1 MTDPKRRPVS
11 LTTRNQSYKI
21 FQSFCVKIEHI
32 PALGKHPSLLQ
43 IHGNNFIILIY
54 RAAPDIP
61 SWTTLPRAARVGTKS
76 LTTHDAHPSTSGK
89 HLHSP
94 MHSPQANA
102 PALPL
107 ACQWQKANAAALPFR
122 QSEWQMSAQKSKTDD
137 LAQNQ
142 LFQKCL
148 QKNLK

>member
-1 MTDPKRRPVS
+1 MTDPKRRPLS

-76 LTTHDAHPSTSGK
+76 LTTHDAHPSTSGR
-89 HLHSP
+89 HL
-94 MHSPQANA
+94 
-102 PALPL
+102 
-107 ACQWQKANAAALPFR
+107 
-122 QSEWQMSAQKSKTDD
+122 SAQKSKMDD

>member
-1 MTDPKRRPVS
+1 MTDPKRRPLS

-32 PALGKHPSLLQ
+32 PALGKHTSLLQ
-43 IHGNNFIILIY
+43 IHGNNFTILIY
-54 RAAPDIP
+54 RAAPGIP
-61 SWTTLPRAARVGTKS
+61 IYTTLPRAAQVGTKS
-76 LTTHDAHPSTSGK
+76 LTTHDAHPSTSGR

-94 MHSPQANA
+94 QAS
-102 PALPL
+102 
-107 ACQWQKANAAALPFR
+107 AATALPFR
-122 QSEWQMSAQKSKTDD
+122 RSKWQMATQKSKTDD

>member
-1 MTDPKRRPVS
+1 MTDPKRRPLS
-11 LTTRNQSYKI
+11 LTNRNQFYKI

-61 SWTTLPRAARVGTKS
+61 SWTTLPRAVRVGTKS
-76 LTTHDAHPSTSGK
+76 LTTHDAHPSTSGRR
-89 HLHSP
+89 L
-94 MHSPQANA
+94 
-102 PALPL
+102 
-107 ACQWQKANAAALPFR
+107 
-122 QSEWQMSAQKSKTDD
+122 SAQKSKTDD

>member
-1 MTDPKRRPVS
+1 MTDPKRRPLS
-11 LTTRNQSYKI
+11 LTTRKQSYKI

-43 IHGNNFIILIY
+43 IHGNNLIILIY

-61 SWTTLPRAARVGTKS
+61 SWTTLPRAAQVGTKS
-76 LTTHDAHPSTSGK
+76 LTTHDAHPSNSGR
-89 HLHSP
+89 H
-94 MHSPQANA
+94 
-102 PALPL
+102 
-107 ACQWQKANAAALPFR
+107 LPFR
-122 QSEWQMSAQKSKTDD
+122 RSEWQMAAQKSKTDD

>member
-32 PALGKHPSLLQ
+32 PVLGKHPSLLQ

-76 LTTHDAHPSTSGK
+76 LTTHDAHPSTSGR
-89 HLHSP
+89 HL
-94 MHSPQANA
+94 
-102 PALPL
+102 
-107 ACQWQKANAAALPFR
+107 
-122 QSEWQMSAQKSKTDD
+122 SAQKSKTDD

>member
-1 MTDPKRRPVS
+1 MTDPKRRPLS
-11 LTTRNQSYKI
+11 LTTRNQFYKI
-21 FQSFCVKIEHI
+21 FQSFCVKIEHRI
-32 PALGKHPSLLQ
+32 ALGKHPSLLQ
-43 IHGNNFIILIY
+43 IHNNNFIILIY

-61 SWTTLPRAARVGTKS
+61 SWTTLPRAAQVGTKS
-76 LTTHDAHPSTSGK
+76 LTTHDAHPSTSGR

-94 MHSPQANA
+94 QAS
-102 PALPL
+102 
-107 ACQWQKANAAALPFR
+107 AATALPFHR
-122 QSEWQMSAQKSKTDD
+122 SEWQMAAQKSKTDE

>member
-1 MTDPKRRPVS
+1 MPRSTPAWMTDPKRRPLS
-11 LTTRNQSYKI
+11 LTTRNQFYKI

-76 LTTHDAHPSTSGK
+76 LTTHDAHPSTSGR

-94 MHSPQANA
+94 
-102 PALPL
+102 
-107 ACQWQKANAAALPFR
+107 KANAAALPFCR
-122 QSEWQMSAQKSKTDD
+122 SEWQMAGQKSKTDD
-137 LAQNQ
+137 LTQNP